1 MRGVIYFFSHGN
13 ACLHRYSPYVC
24 LIISY
29 NGTRAYKHGRKE
41 DFSKGGGATF
51 CLNCDLL
58 RFMVSRKIVKSCNF
72 EYVLIAFC
80 NKKKSKIFN

>member
-1 MRGVIYFFSHGN
+1 MGTLAYIAIARMYALLLVIMGLGHIN
-13 ACLHRYSPYVC
+13 
-24 LIISY
+24 
-29 NGTRAYKHGRKE
+29 HGRKE

-58 RFMVSRKIVKSCNF
+58 RFMVSRKIVKWCSF